1 MLLRGLSILKI
12 SEQIASVGNIHTAP
26 FFKATLTGR
35 NISASPGGI
44 PIAAAFRGLSL
55 LVYPCSS
62 IG

>member
-1 MLLRGLSILKI
+1 MLLRRLPILKI
-12 SEQIASVGNIHTAP
+12 SEQIAPAGNIHTAA

-44 PIAAAFRGLSL
+44 PIAAPFRGLAL